1 MRHLRVH
8 VGPEA
13 VLVALYGGPER
24 RRALVGELE
33 AHDALDVLEA
43 VFPRRREAQRRA
55 VLLHDR
61 LAVESGRGE
70 GELVARLGPG
80 EALAVGPRSGEHT
93 SDLQS
98 QMRISY
104 DVLC

>member
-13 VLVALYGGPER
+13 VLVVLYGGPER

-43 VFPRRREAQRRA
+43 VFPRRREPQRRA
-55 VLLHDR
+55 VLLPDR
-61 LAVESGRGE
+61 LAVESARDE
-70 GELVARLGPG
+70 GEFVARAGHGGALDVGPG
-80 EALAVGPRSGEHT
+80 VQGGALADGGLR
-93 SDLQS
+93 
-98 QMRISY
+98 
-104 DVLC
+104 

>member
-61 LAVESGRGE
+61 LAVESGPAE
-70 GELVARLGPG
+70 GELVPLLGPG
-80 EALAVGPRSGEHT
+80 EALATGPGIPAGRRAPR
-93 SDLQS
+93 DPQN
-98 QMRISY
+98 
-104 DVLC
+104 